1 MGQIEND
8 LEYVSVVISER
19 ENGRNAIKK
28 LFKKENTISLLN
40 IC

>member
-19 ENGRNAIKK
+19 ENGRNAIKNFLK
-28 LFKKENTISLLN
+28 RRTQYHS
-40 IC
+40 